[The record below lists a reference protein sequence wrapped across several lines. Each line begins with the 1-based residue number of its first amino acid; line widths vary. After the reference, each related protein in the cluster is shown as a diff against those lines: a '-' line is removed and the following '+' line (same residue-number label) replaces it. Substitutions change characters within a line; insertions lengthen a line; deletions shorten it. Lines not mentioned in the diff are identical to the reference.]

1 MANIRTKCP
10 KCQRPLWATP
20 DQAGKRVR
28 CPECKFIMKLPQL
41 SAALVEELAA
51 TEFSGQSS
59 TDGAPEP
66 GKPIKFHCSYC
77 DEEIEFPAEMA
88 GQRGPC
94 PECTRIVK
102 IPEPVKEGPRDWRKV
117 ERGAAAGV
125 LRTGEKPP
133 EGEWGTATASA
144 KVTRQSLEEAQ
155 AIPIEKPRVP
165 VSRRVIRA
173 VGGVT
178 IGFLI
183 FVVLL
188 VAKHFFS
195 KSNQGT
201 GLAGA
206 IKFVGGES
214 ASSLTPPQAAEIDR
228 ALAEYYFGAK
238 DLDKLR
244 SYLRRARQVIEPA
257 PESTERSLGLMAIAA
272 TQVAAAGPVPW
283 DEVYKDLVRTVE
295 AIKSPEARVIALQQV
310 TQQLIERGQT
320 EYAMTLAN
328 AVRGDYE
335 HDLKAYVG
343 LVLWGQ
349 GKQQKARSVAAGL
362 VKPFQTKS
370 KQRPPVTAALL
381 ALLLATSQTQVA
393 EEISKMSP
401 AEATKDPYPEA
412 RIGFAC
418 GSAYLGNW
426 DRASAIAGCPGPRS
440 QQFEAFLAVISAA
453 QSVNHDQ
460 AKSIAHKLC
469 TPGDGVI
476 RVPGVSD
483 WLLWRLVNEGLKAGV
498 EAERLAAVPDAI
510 TDLGLKRSAKEEI
523 LRLRLSKLGGP
534 DLQTDLTQLAA
545 DDVGGR
551 SVEAFCRHNAR
562 YDRSASLLS
571 ALDRLEQVPLRP
583 FGYVG
588 VALGEQDSGR

>member
-1 MANIRTKCP
+1 
-10 KCQRPLWATP
+10 
-20 DQAGKRVR
+20 
-28 CPECKFIMKLPQL
+28 MKLPQL
-41 SAALVEELAA
+41 SAALIEELAA
-51 TEFSGQSS
+51 SELSGQS
-59 TDGAPEP
+59 TDGAAEP

-77 DEEIEFPAEMA
+77 DEEIEFPREMA
-88 GQRGPC
+88 GQRAPC
-94 PECTRIVK
+94 PECTRIIK
-102 IPEPVKEGPRDWRKV
+102 IPEPVKQGPRDWRKV

-183 FVVLL
+183 FVILL

-206 IKFVGGES
+206 IKFVAGES
-214 ASSLTPPQAAEIDR
+214 ASSLTPPQAAEINR
-228 ALAEYYFGAK
+228 AMAEYYLGAG
-238 DLDKLR
+238 DLDKAR
-244 SYLRRARQVIEPA
+244 SYLRQARRVIEPA
-257 PESTERSLGLMAIAA
+257 PEGTERSLGLMDIAA
-272 TQVAAAGPVPW
+272 TQIESAGPVPW
-283 DEVYKDLVRTVE
+283 DEVYKDLVRTVD
-295 AIKSPEARVIALQQV
+295 AIKSTEARVIALEQV
-310 TQQLIERGQT
+310 AQQLIDRGQT
-320 EYAMTLAN
+320 AYAVTLAN
-328 AVRGDYE
+328 TVRGDYE

-349 GKQQKARSVAAGL
+349 GKQQDARSMAAGL

-370 KQRPPVTAALL
+370 KLRPPITAALL

-412 RIGFAC
+412 RIGFAW

-426 DRASAIAGCPGPRS
+426 DRAAAIAGSPGPRS
-440 QQFEAFLAVISAA
+440 QQLEAYLAVISAA
-453 QSVNHDQ
+453 QSVNREQ
-460 AKSIAHKLC
+460 ARSIARKLC
-469 TPGDGVI
+469 NAGDGVI
-476 RVPGVSD
+476 RGSGNVSD
-483 WLLWRLVNEGLKAGV
+483 WLLWRLVKQGANAGV
-498 EAERLAAVPDAI
+498 EAAQLTPVIDAI
-510 TDLGLKRSAKEEI
+510 TDGVLKQRCKEEI
-523 LRLRLSKLGGP
+523 LRLRLSKLNGP
-534 DLQTDLTQLAA
+534 DNQNDLSQLAV
-545 DDVGGR
+545 DDGGR
-551 SVEAFCRHNAR
+551 AVEAFCRHNAR
-562 YDRSASLLS
+562 YDRSASLL
-571 ALDRLEQVPLRP
+571 ATLHRLEQVPLRP

>member
-1 MANIRTKCP
+1 M
-10 KCQRPLWATP
+10 
-20 DQAGKRVR
+20 R

-41 SAALVEELAA
+41 SAALVEELVA
-51 TEFSGQSS
+51 TELAGQS

-77 DEEIEFPAEMA
+77 DEEIEFPADMA
-88 GQRGPC
+88 GQRAPC

-102 IPEPVKEGPRDWRKV
+102 IPELVKEGPRDWRKV

-133 EGEWGTATASA
+133 EGEWGTVTASA

-183 FVVLL
+183 FVLLL

-206 IKFVGGES
+206 IKFVGGQS
-214 ASSLTPPQAAEIDR
+214 ASSLTPPQAAEVNR
-228 ALAEYYFGAK
+228 AVAEYYLGTGE
-238 DLDKLR
+238 LDKVR
-244 SYLRRARQVIEPA
+244 SYLRQARRVIEPA
-257 PESTERSLGLMAIAA
+257 PEGTERSLGLMDIAA
-272 TQVAAAGPVPW
+272 TQIAAAGPLPW
-283 DEVYKDLVRTVE
+283 DEVYKEVVRTVE
-295 AIKSPEARVIALQQV
+295 AVKSPEARVIALQQV
-310 TQQLIERGQT
+310 THHLIERGQT
-320 EYAMTLAN
+320 AYAKTLAN
-328 AVRGDYE
+328 TVRGDYE
-335 HDLKAYVG
+335 HDLKAFVG
-343 LVLWGQ
+343 LELWGQ
-349 GKQQKARSVAAGL
+349 GKQQDARSTAADL

-370 KQRPPVTAALL
+370 KQRPPITAALL

-401 AEATKDPYPEA
+401 ADATKDPYPEA
-412 RIGFAC
+412 RIGFAW

-426 DRASAIAGCPGPRS
+426 DRASAIAGSPGPRS
-440 QQFEAFLAVISAA
+440 QQLEAFLAVISAA
-453 QSVNHDQ
+453 QAVNREQ
-460 AKSIAHKLC
+460 AKSLALKLC
-469 TPGDGVI
+469 NQGGDVI
-476 RVPGVSD
+476 HGSGKVSD
-483 WLLWRLVNEGLKAGV
+483 WLMWRLVDEGVKAGLEAEQLTHVVDVITDVGLKQ
-498 EAERLAAVPDAI
+498 RC
-510 TDLGLKRSAKEEI
+510 RQEI
-523 LRLRLSKLGGP
+523 LRLRLSKLNGP
-534 DLQTDLTQLAA
+534 DGQTDLSQLAS
-545 DDVGGR
+545 DDAGGR
-551 SVEAFCRHNAR
+551 AVEAFCRHNAR

-571 ALDRLEQVPLRP
+571 ALDRLEQAPLRP

>member
-1 MANIRTKCP
+1 MANFRTKCP

-51 TEFSGQSS
+51 TELAGQP
-59 TDGAPEP
+59 TDGTPEP

-88 GQRGPC
+88 GQRAPC
-94 PECTRIVK
+94 PECTRIIK
-102 IPEPVKEGPRDWRKV
+102 IPMPVKEGPRDWRKV

-178 IGFLI
+178 IGFVIL
-183 FVVLL
+183 VVLL
-188 VAKHFFS
+188 IAKHFFS

-201 GLAGA
+201 GLAAA
-206 IKFVGGES
+206 IKFVSGDS
-214 ASSLTPPQAAEIDR
+214 ASSLAPPQAAEINR
-228 ALAEYYFGAK
+228 AVAEYYLGTG
-238 DLDKLR
+238 DLDNVRK
-244 SYLRRARQVIEPA
+244 YLRQARQVILPA
-257 PESTERSLGLMAIAA
+257 PEGTERSLGLMDIAA
-272 TQVAAAGPVPW
+272 TQIASAGPVPW
-283 DEVYKDLVRTVE
+283 DEVYKDLVRTVD
-295 AIKSPEARVIALQQV
+295 AVKSPEARVIVLQQA
-310 TQQLIERGQT
+310 THQLIERGQT
-320 EYAMTLAN
+320 AYAVTLAN

-343 LVLWGQ
+343 LVLWSQ
-349 GKQQKARSVAAGL
+349 GKQQDARTVAAEL
-362 VKPFQTKS
+362 VKPFHNKS
-370 KQRPPVTAALL
+370 QQRPPITAALL

-426 DRASAIAGCPGPRS
+426 DRASAIAGSPGPRS
-440 QQFEAFLAVISAA
+440 QQLEAFLAVISAA
-453 QSVNHDQ
+453 QAVNHEQ
-460 AKSIAHKLC
+460 ARSIVQKLC
-469 TPGDGVI
+469 NPGDGIV
-476 RVPGVSD
+476 RGPGNVSD
-483 WLLWRLVNEGLKAGV
+483 WLLWRLAIEGSKAGV
-498 EAERLAAVPDAI
+498 EAEQLTHVVEAI
-510 TDLGLKRSAKEEI
+510 TDPALKQRCKEEM
-523 LRLRLSKLGGP
+523 LRLRLSKLNAP
-534 DLQTDLTQLAA
+534 DTQTDLNQLAA
-545 DDVGGR
+545 DNGGR

-562 YDRSASLLS
+562 YDRSASLLHT
-571 ALDRLEQVPLRP
+571 LDTLEPVPLRP

>member
-51 TEFSGQSS
+51 TELADQS
-59 TDGAPEP
+59 TDGAAEP

-77 DEEIEFPAEMA
+77 DEEIEFPAELA
-88 GQRGPC
+88 GQRAPC

-102 IPEPVKEGPRDWRKV
+102 IPERTKEGPRDWRKV

-133 EGEWGTATASA
+133 EGEWGTATTSA
-144 KVTRQSLEEAQ
+144 KVTRQALEEAQ

-188 VAKHFFS
+188 LAKHFFS

-201 GLAGA
+201 GLSGA
-206 IKFVGGES
+206 IKYVTGDSG
-214 ASSLTPPQAAEIDR
+214 LTPPQAAEVNR
-228 ALAEYYFGAK
+228 AVAEYYFGAG
-238 DLDKLR
+238 DLDNARK
-244 SYLRRARQVIEPA
+244 YLRQARQVILPA
-257 PESTERSLGLMAIAA
+257 PEGTERSLGLMDIAA
-272 TQVAAAGPVPW
+272 TQIATGGPVPW
-283 DEVYKDLVRTVE
+283 DEAYKELVRTVD
-295 AIKSPEARVIALQQV
+295 AIKSPEARVIALQEAAE
-310 TQQLIERGQT
+310 QLIDKGQT
-320 EYAMTLAN
+320 AYAVTLAN
-328 AVRGDYE
+328 TVRGDYE

-343 LVLWGQ
+343 LVLWGRRKEQ
-349 GKQQKARSVAAGL
+349 DARSIAAGL

-370 KQRPPVTAALL
+370 KQRPPITAALL

-412 RIGFAC
+412 RIGFSW

-426 DRASAIAGCPGPRS
+426 ERANAIAGSPGPRS
-440 QQFEAFLAVISAA
+440 QQLEAFLAVISAA
-453 QSVNHDQ
+453 QGVNREQ
-460 AKSIAHKLC
+460 AKAIALKLC
-469 TPGDGVI
+469 NSDGILHGPGN
-476 RVPGVSD
+476 VSD
-483 WLLWRLVNEGLKAGV
+483 WLLWRLAGEGAKAGV
-498 EAERLAAVPDAI
+498 EAEQMAPVMNAI
-510 TDLGLKRSAKEEI
+510 TDAALKQRCREAL
-523 LRLRLSKLGGP
+523 LRLRLSKLNGP
-534 DLQTDLTQLAA
+534 NNETGLSQLAA
-545 DDVGGR
+545 EDGGR
-551 SVEAFCRHNAR
+551 AVETFCRHNAR
-562 YDRSASLLS
+562 YDKSASLLS
-571 ALDRLEQVPLRP
+571 TLDRLEQVPLRP
-583 FGYVG
+583 FGYIG

>member
-1 MANIRTKCP
+1 
-10 KCQRPLWATP
+10 
-20 DQAGKRVR
+20 V
-28 CPECKFIMKLPQL
+28 
-41 SAALVEELAA
+41 V
-51 TEFSGQSS
+51 
-59 TDGAPEP
+59 
-66 GKPIKFHCSYC
+66 
-77 DEEIEFPAEMA
+77 
-88 GQRGPC
+88 
-94 PECTRIVK
+94 
-102 IPEPVKEGPRDWRKV
+102 VKEGPGFWGKV
-117 ERGAAAGV
+117 DRGAAAGF

-165 VSRRVIRA
+165 VSRRVIRV

-178 IGFLI
+178 IGFLV
-183 FVVLL
+183 FVLLL

-214 ASSLTPPQAAEIDR
+214 ESTLTPPQAAEIDR

-238 DLDKLR
+238 DLDKGR
-244 SYLRRARQVIEPA
+244 SYLRKARQVIEPA
-257 PESTERSLGLMAIAA
+257 PEGTERSLGLMDIAA
-272 TQVAAAGPVPW
+272 TQIAAAGPVPW
-283 DEVYKDLVRTVE
+283 DEVYKDLERTVD

-320 EYAMTLAN
+320 PSARTLAN
-328 AVRGDYE
+328 KARGDYE
-335 HDLKAYVG
+335 HDLRAYVG

-349 GKQQKARSVAAGL
+349 GKQQDARSVAAEL

-370 KQRPPVTAALL
+370 KLKPPVTAALL

-401 AEATKDPYPEA
+401 TEAAKDPYPEA

-426 DRASAIAGCPGPRS
+426 DRAGAIASCPGPRS

-453 QSVNHDQ
+453 QSVNRDQ
-460 AKSIAHKLC
+460 AKSIAYKLC

-483 WLLWRLVNEGLKAGV
+483 WLLWRLVNEGKQAGV
-498 EAERLAAVPDAI
+498 EVERLAAVADAI
-510 TDLGLKRSAKEEI
+510 TDPGLKHSAKEEI
-523 LRLRLSKLGGP
+523 LRLRLSKLDGP
-534 DLQTDLTQLAA
+534 DVQTDLSQLAA

-551 SVEAFCRHNAR
+551 AIETFCRHNAR
-562 YDRSASLLS
+562 YDRSASLLGT
-571 ALDRLEQVPLRP
+571 LDRMEQASLKP